1 MKKVDNQKITT
12 EHHHGGGTRSDH
24 PQQQTSAEATFFLV
38 PDPSA
43 LHASFGGW
51 DLITI
56 FDLCLLFGPYLV
68 TMMTT
73 LLCLSQLVHLIPIV
87 STFLVTYQW
96 ALFAPALL
104 WIMILVAPHWLKP
117 YPDPNFHR
125 TPRWQ
130 RRLMQRHCNHFDKKN
145 HSTNRQHSSQIY
157 HKVHRRYP
165 ISWCS
170 MGQYLRHTPTVYEQD
185 LATQIDALRV
195 RVVSLDREF
204 AHISR
209 LHTLNSCYPAPVSA
223 GREGEHGMAKKQK
236 KMMLMSP
243 TKQGLLVQQT
253 STIRA

>member
-1 MKKVDNQKITT
+1 
-12 EHHHGGGTRSDH
+12 
-24 PQQQTSAEATFFLV
+24 
-38 PDPSA
+38 
-43 LHASFGGW
+43 
-51 DLITI
+51 
-56 FDLCLLFGPYLV
+56 
-68 TMMTT
+68 
-73 LLCLSQLVHLIPIV
+73 
-87 STFLVTYQW
+87 
-96 ALFAPALL
+96 
-104 WIMILVAPHWLKP
+104 
-117 YPDPNFHR
+117 
-125 TPRWQ
+125 
-130 RRLMQRHCNHFDKKN
+130 
-145 HSTNRQHSSQIY
+145 
-157 HKVHRRYP
+157 
-165 ISWCS
+165 